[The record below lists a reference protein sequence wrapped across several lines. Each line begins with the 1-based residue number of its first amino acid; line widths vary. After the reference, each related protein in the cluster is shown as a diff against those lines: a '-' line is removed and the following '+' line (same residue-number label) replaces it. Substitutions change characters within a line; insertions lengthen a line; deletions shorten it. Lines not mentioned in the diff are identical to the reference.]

1 MLNTQPY
8 LLSGSER
15 LRQWKLFRET
25 FTDDQTDEE
34 QLLQAENY
42 WRQYPYVERN
52 LDPYDS
58 ETWPTPWE
66 ILHSD
71 GLCKVSVAYL
81 IEQTLLFADDRWT
94 QDRFNLMYIRD
105 RSLSAEFMI
114 LVVDTKYVVN
124 YSLNE
129 IVNYDNIKIKCDILQ
144 KYSLNDKKHLASD

>member
-1 MLNTQPY
+1 M
-8 LLSGSER
+8 
-15 LRQWKLFRET
+15 
-25 FTDDQTDEE
+25 
-34 QLLQAENY
+34 
-42 WRQYPYVERN
+42 
-52 LDPYDS
+52 
-58 ETWPTPWE
+58 
-66 ILHSD
+66 
-71 GLCKVSVAYL
+71 AYL